1 MARRP
6 VRSRPARSA
15 AELHRAW
22 LELVDTEGP
31 FLAIPPLKRVWPEG
45 MPQLAEARKATLA
58 DARKDFES
66 AWERHDRSPDSDA
79 VLDTYRAARDK
90 WVQTVLRD
98 VAGWAESLTW
108 GEVPGIAAESPN
120 RAVTVHAQAA
130 LRGDDGIGAIVH
142 VIDPVDSL
150 REVPGDLWAANPVD
164 RAEAMLRES
173 KVPIGIVTDG
183 RWWGLVCG
191 REGAM
196 AASGIVDALTWTE
209 EPRTRDAFLT
219 LIGRQYLIGGD
230 PAERLSV
237 LFEESVAAAEEIT
250 EALGAQVRRAVEL
263 LIQSFSESAA
273 HARDHGLPDP
283 LPAHPHDSYE
293 AAVTVMMRV
302 VFLLFAEERGL
313 LPQGELFDQGYG
325 IAGEL
330 DRLIARESAE
340 SEEALDATSL
350 TWHRLLA
357 TSNAL
362 YKGATFENL
371 RMPAYGGSLFDPAR
385 FPFLTATSELGTL
398 GVTVSDRV
406 MLHVLRAVQI
416 AEIKGEAR
424 RISFRDI
431 DVEQIG
437 YMYEGLLG
445 YTATVAPEVVVG
457 ILGTRGEEPEIPL
470 AKLEELAAANSDRKS
485 LAKAI
490 RAFIETDQPS
500 AKPSSEA
507 AIAKAIDATVDPSI
521 VSALTQSVGD
531 DPDLRERVKHWLG
544 LVRLDLR
551 NRPFVVLEGA
561 LLVKET
567 PSRKNAGAHYTPK
580 SLAED
585 VVKYALEP
593 LVYAPGPHQTANRDE
608 WKLKSPADILNLK
621 IADIACGSG
630 AFLVAAAR
638 FLADRLVEAWIAD
651 DLALVGRKDL
661 RTLAIREI
669 VAKCLYGADINEM
682 AIEMCK
688 LSLWLVS
695 LDRDLPFSFVD
706 DKVFLGNSLLG
717 LTDIKQLRAM
727 HIDPAKSNR
736 QQGMLDIFEVDVDS
750 IVKRAVELREALAS
764 PVESDDSPARS
775 AAAKRRQLTQ
785 LRDVTADLRKLAD
798 GIVATGLSLGGK
810 PGRALDVAYE
820 DLREAARKAYPGP
833 RGGSA
838 DSTWLDAKIEDGL
851 TPTVET
857 DYDRWKPLHWI
868 IEAADVMV
876 DHGGFDAI
884 IGNPP
889 FLGGSKLTGAMGTN
903 VRDWLVNCLA
913 GKRGNGDLVAYFFLR
928 ATSLLQARGV
938 LGLIATNTVAQGDT
952 REVGLDTMV
961 DQGFVITRAIQ
972 SRTWPAATANLEY
985 AAVWGT
991 RSAVADDL
999 PRIADDTP
1007 VRAISTLLEAQGRAS
1022 GLPVRLKENAGVAFL
1037 GAKVYGMGFVLDP
1050 DEAQEWIAADARN
1063 AEVLF
1068 PFLNGEDLNSR
1079 PDCSPS
1085 RWVIDFGDRAEADAA
1100 TYAVPYAR
1108 VLERVKPERAKL
1120 AGRNSSGDDRAKN
1133 WWKFGRRTPALTR
1146 AIGEL
1151 SEAFAITRV
1160 SKTVMPVRVPTDQ
1173 VFSDSLIAFASAD
1186 YSGQAVLS
1194 SSLHQLWAIT
1204 YGSTLETRVRY
1215 TPSDVFDTFPRPAS
1229 TERLE
1234 KAGRALDT
1242 ERREV
1247 MQRRE
1252 LGLTKL
1258 YNLVNDPAIQGDAD
1272 VERLRAIHVEIDSA
1286 AVAAYGWDDV
1296 PLGHGFYSYRQ
1307 AERWSISPFAR
1318 VELLD
1323 RLLAENHTRSGAHR
1337 LSSAGREP
1345 AVPARAVAEDG
1356 TLSF

>member
-6 VRSRPARSA
+6 ARNRPAKSG

-45 MPQLAEARKATLA
+45 MPQLAETRKATLV

-66 AWERHDRSPDSDA
+66 AWERHDRSPGSESGLDA
-79 VLDTYRAARDK
+79 YRVARDK
-90 WVQTVLRD
+90 WVETVLRD

-108 GEVPGIAAESPN
+108 GDAGISAQSPN
-120 RAVTVHAQAA
+120 RAVTVRAQAS
-130 LRGDDGIGAIVH
+130 LQGNDGIGAIAH

-164 RAEAMLRES
+164 RVEAMLRES
-173 KVPIGIVTDG
+173 RVPIGIVTDG
-183 RWWGLVCG
+183 RWWGLVCA

-230 PAERLSV
+230 PAERLPA

-273 HARDHGLPDP
+273 DAKRRSLPDP
-283 LPAHPHDSYE
+283 LPARPHDSYE

-325 IAGEL
+325 ISGEL
-330 DRLIARESAE
+330 DQLVARESAE

-362 YKGATFENL
+362 YRGATFENL
-371 RMPAYGGSLFDPAR
+371 RMPAYGGSLFDPSR
-385 FPFLTATSELGTL
+385 FPFLTATTETGTL
-398 GVTVSDRV
+398 GVAVSDRV
-406 MLHVLRAVQI
+406 MLHVLRSVQV

-445 YTATVAPEVVVG
+445 YTATVAPEVIVG
-457 ILGTRGEEPEIPL
+457 IKGTLGEEPEIPL
-470 AKLEELAAANSDRKS
+470 AILEDLASKHTDRRK

-490 RAFIETDQPS
+490 RDWVEQDQPS
-500 AKPSSEA
+500 AKPPSES
-507 AIAKAIDATVDPSI
+507 AIAKAIDTEADPSI
-521 VSALTQSVGD
+521 VSALTQAVGD
-531 DPDLRERVKHWLG
+531 DLELRERVKPWLG
-544 LVRLDLR
+544 LIRLDLR

-593 LVYAPGPHQTANRDE
+593 LVYAPGPHQTANHDE
-608 WKLKSPADILNLK
+608 WKLKSPTDILNLK
-621 IADIACGSG
+621 VADIACGSG

-638 FLADRLVEAWIAD
+638 YLADRLVEAWVAD
-651 DLALVGRKDL
+651 NPAWAGRKDL

-669 VAKCLYGADINEM
+669 VAKCLYGADINDM

-695 LDRDLPFSFVD
+695 LDRNLPFSFVD

-717 LTDIKQLRAM
+717 LTDLKQLRAM
-727 HIDPAKSNR
+727 HIDPAKADR
-736 QQGMLDIFEVDVDS
+736 QQGMFDVFEVDIDS
-750 IVKRAVELREALAS
+750 IIKRAVELRESLAS
-764 PVESDDSPARS
+764 PVEPDESPARS
-775 AAAKRRQLTQ
+775 AAAKRRQLAQ
-785 LRDVTADLRKLAD
+785 LHEVTADLRKLAD
-798 GIVATGLSLGGK
+798 GVVAAGLALGGK
-810 PGRALDVAYE
+810 PGRSLDAAYE
-820 DLREAARKAYPGP
+820 DLREAARQAYPGP
-833 RGGSA
+833 QGGTPDPA
-838 DSTWLDAKIEDGL
+838 WLDSIIDRGL

-857 DYDRWKPLHWI
+857 DYVRWQPLHWVI
-868 IEAADVMV
+868 DAADVVV
-876 DHGGFDAI
+876 DHGGFDAV

-889 FLGGSKLTGAMGTN
+889 FLGGQKLTGAMGTN
-903 VRDWLVNCLA
+903 VRDWFVNVLA
-913 GKRGNGDLVAYFFLR
+913 DERRGSADLVAYFFLR
-928 ATSLLQARGV
+928 ATSLLQAKGT

-952 REVGLDTMV
+952 REVGLDAMV
-961 DQGFVITRAIQ
+961 ADGFSITRAIQ
-972 SRTWPAATANLEY
+972 SRPWPASSANLEY

-991 RSAVADDL
+991 RDAVSDASRRVADD
-999 PRIADDTP
+999 ID
-1007 VRAISTLLEAQGRAS
+1007 VRRISTLLEPAGRVE
-1022 GLPVRLKENAGVAFL
+1022 GIPLRLAENAGIAFQGCIVL
-1037 GAKVYGMGFVLDP
+1037 GMGFVLDP
-1050 DEAQEWIAADARN
+1050 AEAQEWIAADPRN
-1063 AEVLF
+1063 ADVLF
-1068 PFLNGEDLNSR
+1068 PYLNGEDLNQR
-1079 PDCSPS
+1079 PDASAS
-1085 RWVIDFGDRAEADAA
+1085 RWVIDFSDRDEAEARS
-1100 TYAVPYAR
+1100 YMLPYAR
-1108 VLERVKPERAKL
+1108 VAEQVRPERLRNPRKPRRDLWWQFAERA
-1120 AGRNSSGDDRAKN
+1120 AGMR
-1133 WWKFGRRTPALTR
+1133 R
-1146 AIGEL
+1146 AIEPL
-1151 SEAFAITRV
+1151 SEVLVIALV
-1160 SKTVMPVRVPTDQ
+1160 SKTVMPMRVAASQ
-1173 VFSDSLIAFASAD
+1173 VFSHKLGVFATGSLSD
-1186 YSGQAVLS
+1186 QALLS
-1194 SSLHQLWAIT
+1194 SSVHLVWAVK
-1204 YGSTLETRVRY
+1204 YSSTLETRVNY
-1215 TPSDVFDTFPRPAS
+1215 SPSDVFLTFPRPKPTA
-1229 TERLE
+1229 RLE
-1234 KAGRALDT
+1234 EAGRSLDT
-1242 ERREV
+1242 ERREI
-1247 MQRRE
+1247 MRRRD

-1258 YNLVNDPAIQGDAD
+1258 YNLINDPTVQGDGD
-1272 VERLRAIHVEIDSA
+1272 IQRLRDIHVEVDTA
-1286 AVAAYGWDDV
+1286 TMEAYGWGDI
-1296 PLGHGFYSYRQ
+1296 PLAHGFHVHRQ
-1307 AERWSISPFAR
+1307 MERWTIGPLAR
-1318 VELLD
+1318 VEVID
-1323 RLLAENHTRSGAHR
+1323 RLLEENLRRGLNQGDVIV
-1337 LSSAGREP
+1337 LSEP
-1345 AVPARAVAEDG
+1345 AD
-1356 TLSF
+1356 TSTD

>member
-1 MARRP
+1 MK
-6 VRSRPARSA
+6 ST

-45 MPQLAEARKATLA
+45 MPQLADARKATLA

-66 AWERHDRSPDSDA
+66 AWERYDRSPDSDTA
-79 VLDTYRAARDK
+79 LDAYRAARDK
-90 WVQTVLRD
+90 WVKTVLRD
-98 VAGWAESLTW
+98 IAGWAESLAW
-108 GEVPGIAAESPN
+108 GEVAGVAAQSPN
-120 RAVTVHAQAA
+120 RAVSVRAQAA
-130 LRGDDGIGAIVH
+130 LRGDDAIGAIVH

-164 RAEAMLRES
+164 RVEAMLRES

-183 RWWGLVCG
+183 RWWGLVCA

-209 EPRTRDAFLT
+209 EPRTRDAFLA

-230 PAERLSV
+230 PAERLPV

-273 HARDHGLPDP
+273 DAKRRSLPDP
-283 LPAHPHDSYE
+283 LSTRPHESYE

-330 DRLIARESAE
+330 DQLIARESAE

-385 FPFLTATSELGTL
+385 FPFLTATNELGTL

-406 MLHVLRAVQI
+406 MLHVLRAVQV

-445 YTATVAPEVVVG
+445 YTATVAREVVLG
-457 ILGTRGEEPEIPL
+457 IHGSRGEEPEIPL
-470 AKLEELAAANSDRKS
+470 SKLEELAAANTDRRK

-507 AIAKAIDATVDPSI
+507 AIAKAIDAAVDPSI
-521 VSALTQSVGD
+521 VSALTQAVGD
-531 DPDLRERVKHWLG
+531 DLDLRERVKPWLG

-551 NRPFVVLEGA
+551 NRPFVVLQGA

-593 LVYAPGPHQTANRDE
+593 LVYAPGAHQTANRDE

-621 IADIACGSG
+621 VADIACGSG

-638 FLADRLVEAWIAD
+638 FLADRLVEAWVSDNPAFAGRR
-651 DLALVGRKDL
+651 DLH
-661 RTLAIREI
+661 TLAIREV
-669 VAKCLYGADINEM
+669 VAKCLYGADINDM

-717 LTDIKQLRAM
+717 LTDIRQLRAM
-727 HIDPAKSNR
+727 HIDPAKGNR
-736 QQGMLDIFEVDVDS
+736 QQGMLDIFEVDIDS
-750 IVKRAVELREALAS
+750 IIKRAVELRETLAS
-764 PVESDDSPARS
+764 PVESDESPARS
-775 AAAKRRQLTQ
+775 ATAKRRQLAQ
-785 LRDVTADLRKLAD
+785 LHEVTSDLRTLAD
-798 GIVATGLSLGGK
+798 GVVATGLLLGGK
-810 PGRALDVAYE
+810 PGRTLDAAYE
-820 DLREAARKAYPGP
+820 DLREAARKAYPGS
-833 RGGSA
+833 RGGA
-838 DSTWLDAKIEDGL
+838 TDSTWLDSKIDQGL
-851 TPTVET
+851 TPTVDT
-857 DYDRWKPLHWI
+857 DYVRWQPLHWI

-889 FLGGSKLTGAMGTN
+889 FLGGQKLTGAMGTN
-903 VRDWLVNCLA
+903 VRDWFVNVLA
-913 GKRGNGDLVAYFFLR
+913 DGRRGSADLVAYFFLR
-928 ATSLLQARGV
+928 ATSLLQAKGT
-938 LGLIATNTVAQGDT
+938 LGLVATNTVAQGDS
-952 REVGLDTMV
+952 REVGLGAMV
-961 DQGFVITRAIQ
+961 ADGFTITRAIQ
-972 SRTWPAATANLEY
+972 SRSWPAASANLEY

-991 RSAVADDL
+991 RGDVGESVTRFADDV
-999 PRIADDTP
+999 A
-1007 VRAISTLLEAQGRAS
+1007 VRHISTLLEAQGRAE
-1022 GLPVRLKENAGVAFL
+1022 GNPVRLAENAGIAFQGCIVL
-1037 GAKVYGMGFVLDP
+1037 GMGFVVDP
-1050 DEAQEWIAADARN
+1050 EEAQEWIAADARN

-1068 PFLNGEDLNSR
+1068 PYLNGEDLNQRS
-1079 PDCSPS
+1079 DASAS
-1085 RWVIDFGDRAEADAA
+1085 RWVVDFNDWPEERARA
-1100 TYAVPYAR
+1100 YHLPYRRLA
-1108 VLERVKPERAKL
+1108 ERVKPERQRRKPDGGYALRKPL
-1120 AGRNSSGDDRAKN
+1120 PER
-1133 WWKFGRRTPALTR
+1133 WWQYGEKRPALR
-1146 AIGEL
+1146 KAISDL
-1151 SEAFAITRV
+1151 SEVLVIARV
-1160 SKTVMPVRVPTDQ
+1160 SKTVMPMRVPTGQ
-1173 VFSDSLIAFASAD
+1173 VPSEACVVFASDS
-1186 YSGQAVLS
+1186 YGVQAVLS

-1204 YGSTLETRVRY
+1204 YGSGMRNDPRY
-1215 TPSDVFDTFPRPAS
+1215 TPSDVFETFPRPNATDDL
-1229 TERLE
+1229 TEL
-1234 KAGRALDT
+1234 GRALDS
-1242 ERREV
+1242 ERRSIMV
-1247 MQRRE
+1247 RRD

-1258 YNLVNDPAIQGDAD
+1258 YNLVNDPEVAASAD
-1272 VERLRAIHVEIDSA
+1272 RDVSRMRELHVELDQ
-1286 AVAAYGWDDV
+1286 AVLGAYGWSDLRAD
-1296 PLGHGFYSYRQ
+1296 HGFFTFRKMQ
-1307 AERWSISPFAR
+1307 RWTLSTTAR

-1323 RLLAENHTRSGAHR
+1323 RLLEENHRRARNDLPVPPPSNGADV
-1337 LSSAGREP
+1337 
-1345 AVPARAVAEDG
+1345 AVDDNEDG
-1356 TLSF
+1356 VLFR